1 MQKGRELQ
9 QTVTTYQPKN
19 LPTYKAPVFK
29 YAFKDGIGAF
39 QAWNGG
45 VELPKVMDLGG
56 VRVTRPGL
64 RG

>member
-1 MQKGRELQ
+1 
-9 QTVTTYQPKN
+9 VTTYQPKN